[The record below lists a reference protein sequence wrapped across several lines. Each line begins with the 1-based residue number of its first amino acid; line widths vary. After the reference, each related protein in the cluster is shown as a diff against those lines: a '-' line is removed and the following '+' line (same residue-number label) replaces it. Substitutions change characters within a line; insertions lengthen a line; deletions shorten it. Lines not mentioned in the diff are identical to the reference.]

1 VNRRYSLSLKAEDW
15 VLIGYVAGILLWFV
29 AETLTAS
36 PTSDS
41 SRTWTEQSVELSED
55 HLQRLENGDS
65 VKVHRW
71 HGHDLVIGGGM
82 VIDADQLGGEED
94 DSDA

>member
-1 VNRRYSLSLKAEDW
+1 VTRRYHLSLSAEDW
-15 VLIGYVAGILLWFV
+15 VLIGYIAGILVWFF
-29 AETLTAS
+29 ADTLTSS
-36 PTSDS
+36 PPTTSDS

-55 HLQRLENGDS
+55 HLQRLEDGDS

-82 VIDADQLGGEED
+82 VNDADQLGVEED
-94 DSDA
+94 D